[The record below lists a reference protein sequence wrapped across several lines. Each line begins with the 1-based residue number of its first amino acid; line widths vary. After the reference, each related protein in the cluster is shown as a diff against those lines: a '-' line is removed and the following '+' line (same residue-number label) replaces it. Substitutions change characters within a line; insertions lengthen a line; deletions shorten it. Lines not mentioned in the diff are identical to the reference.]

1 MPAFAR
7 ALPAIAA
14 NFMYSYLEMISPGQL
29 ARFLLAFTLMWSIS
43 ASAFAQ
49 QAPPSFSQIVVFGD
63 SYSDTGNVRARV
75 LAKTGGSVDFPSHS
89 FNYSAGRYTN
99 DNATTP
105 ASTTYAG
112 MWHEQL
118 AITFLNI
125 PAATYSLGGGT
136 NYAFGGATTKD
147 GTSEVAVVST
157 PSGDVTI
164 TVDDMGKQLDDYL
177 AAHVIDPN
185 ALYILWGGTNDLLQ
199 DNSAASVTATAARVT
214 ALFSRLAQ
222 AGAKYIMVPNVPAI
236 SVGPAFPGDTVQAR
250 ALSAAIANYRSQLSA
265 NLTSSQNTLAS
276 QGIMPTLYPVDV
288 WKETIRIYTDLG
300 KYGFNHTLTSSQGD
314 TRTGANPDR
323 FLYWDNLHPTTA
335 GHYWIAKAAYDA
347 VTVPFTPPARALN
360 LATRVFV
367 DTGERV
373 CIAGF
378 IIAGN
383 VPKKILI
390 RGIGPSLA
398 ANGVPTQLA
407 NPILTLFD
415 SAGTVKTT
423 NDDWK
428 NSPDAAEIMNTG
440 IPPKN
445 DLESAIIATLAP
457 GQYTAQLAGKDG
469 GTGNGL
475 VEVYDLQSGASS
487 ALANLSTR
495 GYVSRGDN
503 VLIGGLI
510 IGSGDTPIIVLRAL
524 GPSVGSFGVINV
536 LPEPTLELYDGNGAT
551 IAFDDGWKIPY
562 FQPLRAANLAP
573 SQDHESAIVAPFL
586 TPGNYTA
593 IVRGKGTDT
602 GVALIE
608 VYRIP

>member
-1 MPAFAR
+1 MPRTFR
-7 ALPAIAA
+7 SHVPRWAA
-14 NFMYSYLEMISPGQL
+14 ELLFG
-29 ARFLLAFTLMWSIS
+29 FLFGT
-43 ASAFAQ
+43 SAFAQ
-49 QAPPSFSQIVVFGD
+49 SPPPFSQVVVFGD

-75 LAKTGGSVDFPSHS
+75 IAKTGGNTDFPSHS
-89 FNYSAGRYTN
+89 FNYSTGRYTN

-105 ASTTYAG
+105 ASATYAG
-112 MWHEQL
+112 LWHEQL
-118 AITFLNI
+118 AATFLNI

-147 GTSEVAVVST
+147 GTTEVAIVST

-164 TVDDMGKQLDDYL
+164 TIDHMGKQVDDYL
-177 AAHVIDPN
+177 AAHAIDPN
-185 ALYILWGGTNDLLQ
+185 ALYVLWGGINDLLQ
-199 DNSAASVTATAARVT
+199 DDSAASVTATAARVT
-214 ALFSRLAQ
+214 ALFSRLAH
-222 AGAKYIMVPNVPAI
+222 AGAKYIMVPNVSAI
-236 SVGPAFPGDTVQAR
+236 GVGPAFPGDTAQAR
-250 ALSAAIANYRSQLSA
+250 ALNAAIANYRSELSA
-265 NLTSSQNTLAS
+265 DLTASQNTLAS
-276 QGIMPTLYPVDV
+276 QGITPTLFPVDV
-288 WKETIRIYTDLG
+288 WKETIRIYSNLG
-300 KYGFNHTLTSSQGD
+300 KYGFTDTLTSSRGD
-314 TRTGANPDR
+314 TRAGANPDHY
-323 FLYWDNLHPTTA
+323 LYWDGLHPTTA

-347 VTVPFTPPARALN
+347 ITVPFTPPARALN
-360 LATRVFV
+360 LATRLFV

-378 IIAGN
+378 IIAGDI
-383 VPKKILI
+383 PKKVLI
-390 RGIGPSLA
+390 RGIGPSLS
-398 ANGVPTQLA
+398 ANGVPTPLA
-407 NPILTLFD
+407 NPTLTLFD
-415 SAGTVKTT
+415 RAGNVKMT

-440 IPPKN
+440 IPPRN

-495 GYVSRGDN
+495 GYFSPGDN

-510 IGSGDTPIIVLRAL
+510 IGSGDSPIIVLRAL
-524 GPSVGSFGVINV
+524 GPTVGSAGVINF
-536 LPEPTLELYDGNGAT
+536 LPDPTLELHDGNGAT

-573 SQDHESAIVAPFL
+573 SQDQESAIVAPFL

-593 IVRGKGTDT
+593 IVRGKGTET
-602 GVALIE
+602 GVALVE